1 MTVSAILTAA
11 GESSRMGSP
20 KPLLPWPSGRGD
32 DTTLV
37 EYQVSQLRC
46 AGIDE
51 IIVVLGH
58 SADEIEPLVSRAG
71 VKSVLNP
78 DYLRGKTT
86 SIRAGLARIDA
97 GAETVLLLA
106 VDQPRP
112 ASIISRVL
120 QAHTLSGAAVTSPLH
135 LGRGGHPIAF
145 DSRLLPELGEIT
157 EEGQG
162 IREVIGR
169 HLSRVHRVE
178 IEDPAVRLDLNTP
191 EDYRRG
197 YDGAAGLTAAT

>member
-32 DTTLV
+32 DMTLV

-51 IIVVLGH
+51 IVVVLGH
-58 SADEIEPLVSRAG
+58 RAEEVEPLVRGAG
-71 VKSVLNP
+71 VQSVLNP
-78 DYLRGKTT
+78 DYQSGKTT
-86 SIRAGLARIDA
+86 SIRAGLAKIDA
-97 GAETVLLLA
+97 RASTVMLLA

-112 ASIISRVL
+112 ASIIRRVL
-120 QAHTLSGAAVTSPLH
+120 EAHALSGAAVTSPLH
-135 LGRGGHPIAF
+135 RGRGGHPIAF
-145 DSRLLPELGEIT
+145 DSLLLAELREIT

-178 IEDPAVRLDLNTP
+178 IDDPAVRLDLNTP
-191 EDYRRG
+191 GDYRRG
-197 YDGAAGLTAAT
+197 YDSAAGPAAAT

>member
-32 DTTLV
+32 DMTLV

-51 IIVVLGH
+51 IVVVLGH
-58 SADEIEPLVSRAG
+58 RAEEVEPLVRGAG
-71 VKSVLNP
+71 VQSVLNP
-78 DYLRGKTT
+78 DYHSGKTT
-86 SIRAGLARIDA
+86 SIRAGLAKIDA
-97 GAETVLLLA
+97 RACTVMLLA

-112 ASIISRVL
+112 ASIIRRVL
-120 QAHTLSGAAVTSPLH
+120 EAHALNGASVTSPLH
-135 LGRGGHPIAF
+135 RGRGGHPIAF
-145 DSRLLPELGEIT
+145 DSLLLPELREIT

-178 IEDPAVRLDLNTP
+178 IDDPAVRLDLNTP

-197 YDGAAGLTAAT
+197 YDSAAGSAAAT